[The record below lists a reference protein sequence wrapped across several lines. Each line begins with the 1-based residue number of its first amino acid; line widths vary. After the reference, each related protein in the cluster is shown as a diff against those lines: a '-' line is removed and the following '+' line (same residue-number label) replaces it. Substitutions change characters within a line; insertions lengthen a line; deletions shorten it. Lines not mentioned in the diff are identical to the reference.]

1 MLVHLQ
7 KDLIAQVVHALG
19 IQLVRGLI
27 SRNLVLD
34 IQNKDI
40 LIISIE
46 KLDAFID

>member
-7 KDLIAQVVHALG
+7 KDLFSRVVHALG

-27 SRNLVLD
+27 SRNLLLN
-34 IQNKDI
+34 IQNIDI
-40 LIISIE
+40 LNISIE